1 MISEP
6 FAAGTSFFHRMEPRI
21 RIVCALV
28 YSIAV
33 AVCVSFPPVV
43 LALLFSVLMT
53 GAARLNP
60 GLLFRRIAVVNIFI
74 LFFWLVLPFTYD
86 GDPLFRVA
94 GLAVTRQGVAF
105 AALLTLKSNAII
117 LGLVALV
124 ATMSFVTMGHALGRL
139 GLPDKL
145 VNLLLMTYRY
155 IFVIEAEYG
164 RIVRAVKIR
173 GFVPRTSL
181 HAYKTYAY
189 IVGMLFVKASER
201 AERVYG
207 AMQCRGFKGK
217 FYTLSRLPFSRG
229 SWVFAG
235 VMGGM
240 IVCIACLEICGN
252 G

>member
-21 RIVCALV
+21 RIVCAMV

-33 AVCVSFPPVV
+33 AVCVSFPPVFF
-43 LALLFSVLMT
+43 ALLFSVLMT

-74 LFFWLVLPFTYD
+74 LFFWLVLPFTHG
-86 GDPLFRVA
+86 GDPLFQLA
-94 GLAVTRQGVAF
+94 GLTVTRQGVAF
-105 AALLTLKSNAII
+105 ASLLTLKSNAII
-117 LGLVALV
+117 LGMVALV
-124 ATMSFVTMGHALGRL
+124 ATMSFVTMGHALDRL

-145 VNLLLMTYRY
+145 VNLLLMTCRY
-155 IFVIEAEYG
+155 IFVIETEYG
-164 RIVRAVKIR
+164 RIIRAVKIR

-207 AMQCRGFKGK
+207 AMRCRGFKGK

-235 VMGGM
+235 VMGVI
-240 IVCIACLEICGN
+240 IVCIALLEIYGN